1 MFRFVTK
8 QTQNSHAPRSVKQLH
23 PSVLTVAAF
32 CEVHVLP
39 HEPAAVV
46 RVQVFQKG
54 PERLSRTSWT
64 GRGVE
69 AHPLAALRSVVIHG
83 AHVFTRGADNHAW
96 LPIGGADKQTLTNAM
111 EMQYS
116 KTLHGIHG
124 SAFGQSPR
132 PKAGQV
138 SGTQGASR
146 ILGGCYPGGLC
157 VCSIQALRGGSLS
170 TRTAS
175 CKTLAPGLSM
185 RRPSLRFAWTILL
198 ENKNGILGAH
208 ELVCQ

>member
-96 LPIGGADKQTLTNAM
+96 LPIGGANKQTLTNAT

-124 SAFGQSPR
+124 SAFGQCAR
-132 PKAGQV
+132 PKAGQL
-138 SGTQGASR
+138 SGTQGQAGSWGAV
-146 ILGGCYPGGLC
+146 ILGGCVFAASRPCGGARSALVLPAVRRWLPG
-157 VCSIQALRGGSLS
+157 SR
-170 TRTAS
+170 
-175 CKTLAPGLSM
+175 
-185 RRPSLRFAWTILL
+185 
-198 ENKNGILGAH
+198 
-208 ELVCQ
+208 